1 MSASLAK
8 KVEILLPVPFDR
20 PFTYSMPADMQLRR
34 GDYVQVSFGKRTL
47 VGIVWEKPTEIDE
60 VVGQEG
66 QGGVTVRAAYTLKP
80 VLKKFDFPSLSKE
93 SLQFVEWVAQYYMM
107 PLGLVLKMLI
117 AEPVV
122 FQEKKRARKQNIE
135 QKKEGMPAA
144 LSEDQQRCVDFLHAR
159 LQAFHPVLLEGATGS
174 GKTEVYLELIKE
186 VYAHG
191 KQAVVLLPEI
201 ALSAQWVSR
210 FEERFGE
217 RPLLW
222 HSDLTPSQRCETWE
236 RIAKGKPGIV
246 VGARSALFLPYQNLG
261 LIVVDEEHDGGYK
274 QESGVFYQA
283 RDMAV
288 VRGSFSSCLV
298 VLASATPSL
307 ETLVNVE
314 QGRYERCHLDQRY
327 GTAQFPD
334 VALVDRRTE
343 EGRLAP
349 GSQWITSPLY
359 EALQQTVAE
368 GNQALLFL
376 NRRGYAPLL
385 LCQACG
391 ARTVCKQCDSWLVY
405 HKNQQK
411 LQCHHCGYTE
421 KPRTV
426 CRECGAE
433 HSFIPCG
440 PGVER
445 VAEEVAQLFPQARVL
460 MMTSDTM
467 TTLKQSQ
474 EMIRQIEDKEV
485 DIIVGTQVMAKGHH
499 FPDLTLVGVI
509 DGDLGMVGSDLRL
522 VERTYQLLHQVAGRS
537 GRAAKKG
544 RVLIQSHMAN
554 HPVMAAL
561 KAQDSSLFLKLEK
574 EGRQLYGMP
583 PYGRLA
589 ALILSGKQAAQV
601 EGVAKRMAAAIPGV
615 KGIEVLGP
623 VPAAMTRLRGHYR
636 WRFLIKGPRSLKLQ
650 PFLKKWMTTVPVP
663 SMIRL
668 QIDIDPYSFY

>member
-1 MSASLAK
+1 
-8 KVEILLPVPFDR
+8 
-20 PFTYSMPADMQLRR
+20 
-34 GDYVQVSFGKRTL
+34 
-47 VGIVWEKPTEIDE
+47 
-60 VVGQEG
+60 
-66 QGGVTVRAAYTLKP
+66 
-80 VLKKFDFPSLSKE
+80 
-93 SLQFVEWVAQYYMM
+93 
-107 PLGLVLKMLI
+107 
-117 AEPVV
+117 
-122 FQEKKRARKQNIE
+122 
-135 QKKEGMPAA
+135 
-144 LSEDQQRCVDFLHAR
+144 
-159 LQAFHPVLLEGATGS
+159 
-174 GKTEVYLELIKE
+174 
-186 VYAHG
+186 
-191 KQAVVLLPEI
+191 
-201 ALSAQWVSR
+201 
-210 FEERFGE
+210 
-217 RPLLW
+217 
-222 HSDLTPSQRCETWE
+222 
-236 RIAKGKPGIV
+236 
-246 VGARSALFLPYQNLG
+246 
-261 LIVVDEEHDGGYK
+261 
-274 QESGVFYQA
+274 
-283 RDMAV
+283 
-288 VRGSFSSCLV
+288 
-298 VLASATPSL
+298 
-307 ETLVNVE
+307 
-314 QGRYERCHLDQRY
+314 
-327 GTAQFPD
+327 
-334 VALVDRRTE
+334 
-343 EGRLAP
+343 
-349 GSQWITSPLY
+349 
-359 EALQQTVAE
+359 
-368 GNQALLFL
+368 
-376 NRRGYAPLL
+376 
-385 LCQACG
+385 
-391 ARTVCKQCDSWLVY
+391 
-405 HKNQQK
+405 
-411 LQCHHCGYTE
+411 
-421 KPRTV
+421 
-426 CRECGAE
+426 
-433 HSFIPCG
+433 
-440 PGVER
+440 
-445 VAEEVAQLFPQARVL
+445 